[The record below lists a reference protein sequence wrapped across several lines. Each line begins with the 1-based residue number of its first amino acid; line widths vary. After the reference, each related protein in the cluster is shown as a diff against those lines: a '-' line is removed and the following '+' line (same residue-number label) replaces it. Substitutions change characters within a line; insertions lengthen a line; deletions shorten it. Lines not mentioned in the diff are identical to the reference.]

1 MEGWVPQRRVLSH
14 PSCGAFLTHCGW
26 SSVLESM
33 AAGVPMVALPLHI
46 DQPLNANLA
55 VEVGAAAARVKQD
68 WFGEFTAEEVAR
80 AVHAAVNGKEGE
92 AARRRA
98 RELQEVVARNN
109 GDDGQ
114 VAALLQRMAQL
125 GGKRQAVPN

>member
-1 MEGWVPQRRVLSH
+1 M
-14 PSCGAFLTHCGW
+14 
-26 SSVLESM
+26 LESM

-55 VEVGAAAARVKQD
+55 VAVGAAAARVKQD

-80 AVHAAVNGKEGE
+80 AVHAAVDGKEGE
-92 AARRRA
+92 AARRHA